1 MATSTFIIAIALS
14 IILIVLSVIW
24 GLFLIY
30 MNKKDFR
37 K

>member
-14 IILIVLSVIW
+14 LILIVLSVIW

-30 MNKKDFR
+30 MNKKD
-37 K
+37 

>member
-30 MNKKDFR
+30 MNKKD
-37 K
+37 